1 MKRAFDVVVI
11 GAGHAGLEAAH
22 AARRMGATTALVSMS
37 RDDAGAMSC
46 NPAIGGIGKGHLVR
60 EVDALDGVMGRHA
73 DAAAIQYR
81 LLNRTKGAAVR
92 GPRIQAD
99 RGLYR
104 AAAQIELSQSGISC
118 VFGEVVS
125 LTRRDTFTVLLADG
139 AVLTARCVVL
149 ATGTFLGGRI
159 HAGHTSRPAG
169 RVGSASATVLADQLR
184 ALGFHTLRLK
194 TGTPPRLDGRTIDW
208 AALERQAGDADPSFM
223 SFRTEHVANRQVDC
237 AITHTNEATHAIIR
251 QHLSSSAMHGGEI
264 SGPGPRYCPSVED
277 KISRFADKTS
287 HQIFLEPEGLD
298 SDVVYPN
305 GISTSLPVDSQEVFT
320 RTIKGLED
328 VRIVQPGYAVEYD
341 YFDPRGL
348 DARLAVREMPGLY
361 FAGQINGT
369 TGYEEAAAQG
379 LVAGLNAALEAQG
392 RAPALFSRATSYIGV
407 MVDDLTT
414 RGVTEPYRMLTS
426 RAEFRLSLRA
436 DNADQRLTAFGRTVG
451 CVGEARWRDYASKAD
466 QLAAGAAM
474 LSAGRFTPQ
483 ELAVAGLTV
492 RSDGQ
497 RRDGHD
503 LLALGAEGINTAAAL
518 IPGLSDLPAEIRTLL
533 ETDAAYRPYLLRQAE
548 DAAMLQRDEGVT
560 LSPDLDYAAIPGLS
574 TEVRQRLELVRPRS
588 IAQAARLEG
597 VTPAAL
603 ALLAVTARRY
613 GAAA

>member
-1 MKRAFDVVVI
+1 MKRTFDVVVV

-22 AARRMGATTALVSMS
+22 AAQRLGASTALVSMS
-37 RDDAGAMSC
+37 PQDVGAMSC

-60 EVDALDGVMGRHA
+60 EVDCLDGVMGRLA

-81 LLNRTKGAAVR
+81 LLNRAKGAAVR

-99 RGLYR
+99 RQLYR
-104 AAAQIELSQSGISC
+104 AAAQAELEQSTITRIY
-118 VFGEVVS
+118 GEVLS
-125 LTRRDTFTVLLADG
+125 LTHLGEFTVVLADEPR
-139 AVLTARCVVL
+139 LTARCVVL

-159 HAGHTSRPAG
+159 YAGHSSRPAG
-169 RVGSASATVLADQLR
+169 RVGSRSATALASDLR
-184 ALGFHTLRLK
+184 RLGFQTRRLK
-194 TGTPPRLDGRTIDW
+194 TGTPPRLDRRSIDW
-208 AALERQAGDADPSFM
+208 SALDLQSGDQNPSFM
-223 SFRTEHVANRQVDC
+223 SFMTAKASNRQIEC
-237 AITHTNEATHAIIR
+237 AITHTNASTHDIIR
-251 QHLSSSAMHGGEI
+251 EHLASSAMYGGEI

-277 KISRFADKTS
+277 KVSRFADKTS

-298 SDVVYPN
+298 SAVVYPN
-305 GISTSLPVDSQEVFT
+305 GISTSLPLEAQEAFT
-320 RTIKGLED
+320 RTIKGLEN

-341 YFDPRGL
+341 YFDPRAL
-348 DARLAVREMPGLY
+348 DQRLAVRAMPGLY

-392 RAPALFSRATSYIGV
+392 RDPAIFSRATSYIGV
-407 MVDDLTT
+407 MIDDLTT

-436 DNADQRLTAFGRTVG
+436 DNADQRLTPFGRQLG
-451 CVGEARWRDYASKAD
+451 CVGEARWRAYTDKAD

-474 LSAGRFTPQ
+474 LSAMRFTPQ
-483 ELAVAGLTV
+483 ELAAAGLTV

-503 LLALGAEGINTAAAL
+503 LVALGAEGRIAAAAL
-518 IPGLSDLPAEIRTLL
+518 VPRLADFPPNILELL
-533 ETDAAYRPYLLRQAE
+533 ETDAAYRPYLVRQAQ
-548 DAAMLQRDEGVT
+548 DAAMLQRDEAVT
-560 LSPDLDYAAIPGLS
+560 LAPDLDYAAIAGLS

-603 ALLAVTARRY
+603 ALLAATARRH